1 MFLDFAGSQFPKRIV
16 LLQILEASDL
26 VLHRLL
32 NHFPLLRGKGRD
44 GLSFRH
50 LFRKCHLQITQP
62 TFQSLKRADNLRKG
76 GSLFQGRDQV
86 EAVVEDS
93 RCIVKVMASEPAGK
107 LKLEAGIRVGG

>member
-1 MFLDFAGSQFPKRIV
+1 MVFHFATS
-16 LLQILEASDL
+16 L
-26 VLHRLL
+26 V
-32 NHFPLLRGKGRD
+32 NAT
-44 GLSFRH
+44 S
-50 LFRKCHLQITQP
+50 QITQP